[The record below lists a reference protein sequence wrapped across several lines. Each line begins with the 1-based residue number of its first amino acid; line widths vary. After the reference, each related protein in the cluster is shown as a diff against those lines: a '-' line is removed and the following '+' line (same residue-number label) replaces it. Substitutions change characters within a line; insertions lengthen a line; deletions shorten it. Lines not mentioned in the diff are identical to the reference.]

1 MIYLHLH
8 LVDVDSVQV
17 YHVHYSVRQDG
28 TLDPCHDAMSPVY
41 PVPIHGL
48 WCRVHTRN
56 NTWSNG
62 AAAIYLPEYCEIEI
76 HGFRCTTG
84 AGVIFTDVVVLQ

>member
-1 MIYLHLH
+1 MACGESEAAVSDIILLFVIIIISIGSDHLQVFWRLHTINNAI
-8 LVDVDSVQV
+8 VKPKQA
-17 YHVHYSVRQDG
+17 HYQ
-28 TLDPCHDAMSPVY
+28 LA
-41 PVPIHGL
+41 
-48 WCRVHTRN
+48 
-56 NTWSNG
+56 TWSNG

>member
-1 MIYLHLH
+1 MACGESEAAVSDIILIFIIIIISIGSDHL
-8 LVDVDSVQV
+8 QV
-17 YHVHYSVRQDG
+17 FWRIRTINNAIVKPKQAHYQ
-28 TLDPCHDAMSPVY
+28 LA
-41 PVPIHGL
+41 
-48 WCRVHTRN
+48 
-56 NTWSNG
+56 TWSNG

>member
-1 MIYLHLH
+1 MACGESEAAVSDIIHLFIIIIISIGSDHLQVFWRLHAINNAI
-8 LVDVDSVQV
+8 VKPKQA
-17 YHVHYSVRQDG
+17 HYQ
-28 TLDPCHDAMSPVY
+28 PP
-41 PVPIHGL
+41 
-48 WCRVHTRN
+48 
-56 NTWSNG
+56 TWSNG